1 MELATFAP
9 NHRMNR
15 RAYWIVNCITL
26 YRIMAALAMILLIF
40 WSRWELFKWLL
51 PISFLT
57 DAVDGY
63 LARRYKV
70 VSVAGAT
77 LDSIGDDLTVLVAI
91 IGLFIYVPG
100 FFHKEI
106 IPVAVLG
113 ALYLTQTVAAL
124 IRYRKITSFHTY
136 LAKIAAISQG
146 VFLILTFF
154 LSTVPLILFW
164 IAAILTGLDLVEEII
179 MVFLLP
185 GWQPDVKGLLTIL
198 NSRHN
203 KP

>member
-1 MELATFAP
+1 
-9 NHRMNR
+9 MNR

-26 YRIMAALAMILLIF
+26 YRIIAALAMVLLVF
-40 WSRWELFKWLL
+40 RGRWELFKWLL

-70 VSVAGAT
+70 VSIAGAT

-91 IGLFIYVPG
+91 IGLFIYAPG
-100 FFHKEI
+100 FFQKEI
-106 IPVAVLG
+106 IPVVVLG
-113 ALYLTQTVAAL
+113 VLYLTQTVAAL
-124 IRYRKITSFHTY
+124 VRYRKITSFHTY
-136 LAKIAAISQG
+136 LAKIAALSQG

-154 LSTVPLILFW
+154 LPAVPLILFW
-164 IAAILTGLDLVEEII
+164 TAAILTALDLVEEII

-185 GWQPDVKGLLTIL
+185 SWKPDVKGLLTIL
-198 NSRHN
+198 HGRYN